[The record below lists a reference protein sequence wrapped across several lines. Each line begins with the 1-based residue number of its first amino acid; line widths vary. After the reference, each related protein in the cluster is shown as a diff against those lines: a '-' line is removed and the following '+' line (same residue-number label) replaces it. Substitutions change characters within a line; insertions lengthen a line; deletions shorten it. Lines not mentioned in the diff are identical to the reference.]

1 MVHALYCQK
10 LFLKQLLS
18 LNEEG
23 SSLVDGAIDILAGPL
38 WLQLN
43 INLPVNLIFD
53 ILLKLHF
60 TKRYAHELLFN
71 DCCLMLSIV
80 LLLHAGI
87 RAIEDV
93 KHDGLILL
101 K

>member
-1 MVHALYCQK
+1 MVHALHCQK
-10 LFLKQLLS
+10 LFLEQLLS

-38 WLQLN
+38 RLQLN

-53 ILLKLHF
+53 ILLKLYF
-60 TKRYAHELLFN
+60 AKCYAHELLFN

-80 LLLHAGI
+80 LLLHACVG
-87 RAIEDV
+87 AIEDV

>member
-1 MVHALYCQK
+1 MVHALHCQE

-38 WLQLN
+38 RLQLN
-43 INLPVNLIFD
+43 INLPIDLIFD

-93 KHDGLILL
+93 KHGSLILL